1 MISVEAAQAIISEKI
16 MTHSLEE
23 IPLGEA
29 SGRVLAQ
36 DVVADMDM
44 PPFDRARMDGFAL
57 RAADATTVPARLRV
71 IGEVAAGS
79 SFTGTIASGE
89 AVRIMTGAPLPVGAD
104 AVQKIEACETN
115 ESWVTIRQP
124 VRVGENVTPRGSEA
138 RRGDVVLRSG
148 TVIGPPEMAVLAS
161 FGCARVTVARRPV
174 VGVIS
179 TGSEL
184 IPVDAVPSP
193 AQIRDSNSFSIAA
206 YVQLAGACP
215 RRFGVVADDARI
227 TAEIISRALADVDV
241 LVLTGGV
248 SMGDY
253 DLVKAGLGRLGATI
267 FFEKVRV
274 HPGKPTVFALL
285 QGKPVFALPGNPVS
299 VAVTFLLF
307 VYPALRQ
314 MMGARD
320 RFLPVVQAR
329 LLGDVR
335 RAPDRRS
342 YLPGRLTS
350 ESGEVRV
357 QPLRWGGSS
366 DFVAFVSANALIV
379 VPEEVMTLSQ
389 GTICRTLLLPGT
401 SWAVS

>member
-1 MISVEAAQAIISEKI
+1 MISVEAAQAIISERI
-16 MTHSLEE
+16 TVQPCEL
-23 IPLGEA
+23 IPLDEA
-29 SGRVLAQ
+29 AGRVLAQ

-71 IGEVAAGS
+71 IGGVAAGS
-79 SFTGTIASGE
+79 SFAGTIRPGE

-104 AVQKIEACETN
+104 AVQKIEACETDG
-115 ESWVTIRQP
+115 SWVTIRQS
-124 VRVGENVTPRGSEA
+124 VRVGENVTSRGSEA

-148 TVIGPPEMAVLAS
+148 TGIGPPEMAVLAS
-161 FGCARVTVARRPV
+161 FGYARVKVARRPL
-174 VGVIS
+174 VGIIS

-184 IPVDAVPSP
+184 VPVEALPSP
-193 AQIRDSNSFSIAA
+193 AQIRDSNSFSVSA

-215 RRFGVVADDARI
+215 RRFGMVVDDERM
-227 TAEIISRALADVDV
+227 TAEIISRALAEVDV

-253 DLVKAGLGRLGATI
+253 DLVKAALGRLGATLL
-267 FFEKVRV
+267 FEKVCV

-285 QGKPVFALPGNPVS
+285 QGKPIFALPGNPVS

-307 VYPALRQ
+307 VYPAVRQ

-320 RFLPVVQAR
+320 RFLAIVEAR

-342 YLPGRLTS
+342 YLPGRLRI
-350 ESGEVRV
+350 ESGGACV
-357 QPLRWGGSS
+357 QPLKWGGSS

-379 VPEEVMTLSQ
+379 VPEEVIALPQ
-389 GTICRTLLLPGT
+389 GALCQTLLLPGK
-401 SWAVS
+401 SCPAS